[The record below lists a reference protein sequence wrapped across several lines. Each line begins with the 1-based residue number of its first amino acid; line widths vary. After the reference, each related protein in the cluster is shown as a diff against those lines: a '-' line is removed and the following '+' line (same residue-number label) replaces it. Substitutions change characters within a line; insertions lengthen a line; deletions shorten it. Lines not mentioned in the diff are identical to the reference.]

1 MPKVTILRREL
12 TVHYPA
18 PRQAVEVVAVAF
30 VTDAL
35 GVRSVALPVGPYRP
49 ASVEELAV
57 NLRYRMVP
65 VDKAAADAEKKAI
78 QDVIAAEAAQP
89 PDSFAAP

>member
-1 MPKVTILRREL
+1 MPKVTILRREQ

-18 PRQAVEVVAVAF
+18 PRQAVEVVAVTF

-35 GVRSVALPVGPYRP
+35 GVRSVALPVESYRP
-49 ASVEELAV
+49 ATVEELAA

-65 VDKAAADAEKKAI
+65 VDKAAVDAERKAI
-78 QDVIAAEAAQP
+78 EDAIAAEAAQP
-89 PDSFAAP
+89 PDSFDVP